1 MPPPP
6 AAKPDELAK
15 RFGLEPLS
23 ESVLRLTQLVARRDA
38 VAEEVA
44 KIISQDKS
52 LAARLLRTANPKAES
67 QADYSVTTV
76 EEGLARIGMNWVLLL
91 AMSDPVMRAVHNTF
105 ATMFAIELKPL
116 TVNSM
121 IPFEGEHVLGEV
133 GFSGKATGVV
143 HLRLVPA
150 AATLVAARLLGVKPE
165 ELGSPAEVDDVIGE
179 LSNIVAGNFKSN
191 LCDASLECK
200 LSPPKI
206 TRTSDFKIHKPS
218 GNVAE
223 RAGFRAPELDLFVDI
238 SVNPWNE

>member
-38 VAEEVA
+38 VAEDVA
-44 KIISQDKS
+44 KIISQDKA
-52 LAARLLRTANPKAES
+52 LAARLLHTANPKAES

-121 IPFEGEHVLGEV
+121 IPFEGEIGRAHV
-133 GFSGKATGVV
+133 
-143 HLRLVPA
+143 
-150 AATLVAARLLGVKPE
+150 
-165 ELGSPAEVDDVIGE
+165 
-179 LSNIVAGNFKSN
+179 
-191 LCDASLECK
+191 
-200 LSPPKI
+200 
-206 TRTSDFKIHKPS
+206 
-218 GNVAE
+218 
-223 RAGFRAPELDLFVDI
+223 
-238 SVNPWNE
+238 